1 MDQSWPRRADL
12 HAQEKNPQR
21 GSPAPSH
28 VALAFERAHFSPDP
42 LNGGGPDADSR
53 CRLVD
58 ACAASQKPLDCP
70 FRLRIDPSPPDRVSF
85 IAINLACAMLF
96 LGGGAGLAQ
105 LVRNS
110 GAAVMIFSLTPIPLF
125 ILMGEMLFHTDLALY
140 VIDGSSG

>member
-1 MDQSWPRRADL
+1 
-12 HAQEKNPQR
+12 
-21 GSPAPSH
+21 
-28 VALAFERAHFSPDP
+28 
-42 LNGGGPDADSR
+42 
-53 CRLVD
+53 
-58 ACAASQKPLDCP
+58 
-70 FRLRIDPSPPDRVSF
+70 
-85 IAINLACAMLF
+85 MLF